1 MSFIIDRNSPLPT
14 SCTKLYCAAYNG
26 QTGSRF
32 RIYQGESRN
41 PARNLYLG
49 ELEVDHPPTQR
60 GELTCSVRMTY
71 DINGILVVDADTI
84 ADGRHFSKVILNGS
98 RTMSDADIQ
107 TAAARMEK
115 LKISPADKEENR
127 LLIARAE
134 RIFEEALP
142 EERVLI
148 DRLLSKFR
156 SALKTQNSRLIRDAA
171 EELESALERIGN

>member
-1 MSFIIDRNSPLPT
+1 
-14 SCTKLYCAAYNG
+14 
-26 QTGSRF
+26 
-32 RIYQGESRN
+32 
-41 PARNLYLG
+41 
-49 ELEVDHPPTQR
+49 
-60 GELTCSVRMTY
+60 
-71 DINGILVVDADTI
+71 
-84 ADGRHFSKVILNGS
+84 
-98 RTMSDADIQ
+98 MSDADIQ

-142 EERVLI
+142 EERALI